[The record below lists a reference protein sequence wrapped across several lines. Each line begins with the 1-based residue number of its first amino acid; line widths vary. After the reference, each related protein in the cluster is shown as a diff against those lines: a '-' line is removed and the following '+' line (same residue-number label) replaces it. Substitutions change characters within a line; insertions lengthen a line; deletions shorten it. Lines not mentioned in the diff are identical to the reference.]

1 MQAEELTFVGTCD
14 IAGLVRGKGFPS
26 SELENRRKT
35 GIGWTHSN
43 LMQTCFGPIFDT
55 PFGTGGDLMIVPDA
69 SAEVRVDFGEGAPG
83 AEVEHFFLG
92 DICNTDG
99 SPWDCCP
106 REFLRRA
113 IAALKEASG
122 LELTCAFEQ
131 EFVYTGIED
140 RPGHAYSLNAF
151 RRQGPFGE
159 SLVAAL
165 RAAGVTPELVPHRI
179 WAAPV
184 RIHRRATVG
193 ARGCRSCRD
202 CARDGAFRRVSSW
215 TPRDL
220 LADAGG

>member
-1 MQAEELTFVGTCD
+1 MLHEELTFVGTCD

-26 SELENRRKT
+26 SELKRRRKT

-55 PFGTGGDLMIVPDA
+55 PFGTGGDLMMVPDP
-69 SAEVRVDFGEGAPG
+69 SAEVRVDFGEGIGAP
-83 AEVEHFFLG
+83 VEHFVLG
-92 DICNTDG
+92 DIRNTDG
-99 SPWDCCP
+99 SPWECCP

-113 IAALKEASG
+113 IAALQEASG

-140 RPGHAYSLNAF
+140 RPGHPYSLSAF

-165 RAAGVTPELVPHRI
+165 RAA
-179 WAAPV
+179 A
-184 RIHRRATVG
+184 
-193 ARGCRSCRD
+193 
-202 CARDGAFRRVSSW
+202 
-215 TPRDL
+215 
-220 LADAGG
+220 